1 MIIVQERKELLNGS
15 VNSIGQFLKQANEL
29 IFNGFF
35 NQLKELWHGNIAVLG
50 QIFADQLIT

>member
-1 MIIVQERKELLNGS
+1 M
-15 VNSIGQFLKQANEL
+15 SINEL

-35 NQLKELWHGNIAVLG
+35 NQLKELWQGNIAVLG